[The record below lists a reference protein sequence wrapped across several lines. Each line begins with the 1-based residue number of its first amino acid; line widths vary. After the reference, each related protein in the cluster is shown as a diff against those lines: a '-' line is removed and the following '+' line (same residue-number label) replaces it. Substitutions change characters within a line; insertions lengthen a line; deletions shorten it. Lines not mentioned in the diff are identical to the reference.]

1 MQNRK
6 AHVLSSNNSR
16 REVMNNVSLVGRI
29 TKDLELKYTQS
40 NKAVVNFTLAVNRN
54 FQSSDGEEADFI
66 RVQVWNKTA
75 ENLVNYM
82 SKGSQIGVTGRIQT
96 RSYDKDNGERVYIT
110 EVIANT
116 IDFLETKSD
125 KQQNN
130 SAPQQQNYQNNQ
142 NFGGNN
148 NYNPANNTNGQS
160 QYQNAQNSQNF
171 NNSYTPAGA
180 TDIDI
185 QQDDLPF

>member
-1 MQNRK
+1 
-6 AHVLSSNNSR
+6 
-16 REVMNNVSLVGRI
+16 MNNVSLVGRI

-54 FQSSDGEEADFI
+54 FQSSDGEDADFI

-82 SKGSQIGVTGRIQT
+82 GKGSQIGVTGRIQT

-116 IDFLETKSD
+116 IDYLESKAD
-125 KQQNN
+125 KQQNS
-130 SAPQQQNYQNNQ
+130 SAPPQQNYQNNQ

-148 NYNPANNTNGQS
+148 NYNPPNNTNGQS
-160 QYQNAQNSQNF
+160 QYQNAQSNQNF

-180 TDIDI
+180 NDIDI
-185 QQDDLPF
+185 QQNDLPF